1 MADIGRTLVGL
12 GVVLI
17 ILVLA
22 LILAGR
28 IPFLGRLPGDIHIRW
43 GAAEIYIPL
52 ATCLLLSLLAT
63 LILNLLVRFL
73 PRYLIVR

>member
-1 MADIGRTLVGL
+1 MANIGRMSVIL

-17 ILVLA
+17 VFGLA

-28 IPFLGRLPGDIHIRW
+28 IPFLGRLPGDIHIRR

-63 LILNLLVRFL
+63 LILNLLARSL
-73 PRYLIVR
+73 RR

>member
-1 MADIGRTLVGL
+1 MADMGRMLVIL

-17 ILVLA
+17 VFGLA

-28 IPFLGRLPGDIHIRW
+28 IPFLGRLPGDIHIRR

-63 LILNLLVRFL
+63 LVLNLLARFL
-73 PRYLIVR
+73 RR

>member
-1 MADIGRTLVGL
+1 MADMGRMLVIL

-17 ILVLA
+17 VFGLA

-28 IPFLGRLPGDIHIRW
+28 IPFLGRLPGDVHVRR

-52 ATCLLLSLLAT
+52 ATCLLLGLLAT
-63 LILNLLVRFL
+63 LILNLLARFL
-73 PRYLIVR
+73 RR